1 MIKKYKNILLVV
13 GFILS
18 LFICYEFAFS
28 KTLEL
33 KKQKEKLLQE
43 EAIFKNI
50 PKQFSLLKQKER
62 YYDSILTK
70 YQLKES
76 SLQNNLLKTLN
87 RYAEE
92 NNLDIT
98 SFIEPHQYEQ
108 DNLITKS
115 YSFTIQGDYNSIL
128 KLIHH
133 LEQKTRFGEIINLR
147 LAKKRDFKKN
157 SNYLQ
162 AEVLLRNFSNR
173 E

>member
-1 MIKKYKNILLVV
+1 MNKNIVLII
-13 GFILS
+13 GFVLS
-18 LFICYEFAFS
+18 LFICYQLAFS

-33 KKQKEKLLQE
+33 KKQKEKLQQE

-50 PKQFSLLKQKER
+50 PKQLSLLKQKEN

-87 RYAEE
+87 QYAEA
-92 NNLDIT
+92 NKLNIIN
-98 SFIEPHQYEQ
+98 FIEPHQYEQ
-108 DNLITKS
+108 NNLLIKS

-128 KLIHH
+128 KLIYH
-133 LEQKTRFGEIINLR
+133 LEQKTRFGEIINLH
-147 LAKKRDFKKN
+147 LEKKKN
-157 SNYLQ
+157 FKENSTYLQ
-162 AEVLLRNFSNR
+162 AEVLIQSFS

>member
-1 MIKKYKNILLVV
+1 MNKNYKNIILVF

-18 LFICYEFAFS
+18 LFICYQLAFS

-50 PKQFSLLKQKER
+50 PKQFSLLKQKEH

-87 RYAEE
+87 QYAEE

-115 YSFTIQGDYNSIL
+115 YSFTIEGDYNSIV

-133 LEQKTRFGEIINLR
+133 LEQKTRFGEIINLH
-147 LAKKRDFKKN
+147 LEKKKNFKKN
-157 SNYLQ
+157 STYLQ
-162 AEVLLRNFSNR
+162 AEVLIRNFIT
-173 E
+173 